1 MFALRKFTWFSV
13 FLSMLNVYTYPRFRP
28 KNTIDLSTIPLSE
41 FAQTVQ
47 DIVHHQKDV
56 ELWFGY
62 IDGWML
68 SPQEEVLLRKAIR
81 KFECHAVSFF
91 PLAFSQSWKNEIRS
105 IYTDE
110 PHGDSN
116 SDNNGRT
123 VHDGSQVGYGGV
135 GS

>member
-1 MFALRKFTWFSV
+1 
-13 FLSMLNVYTYPRFRP
+13 MLIVYTYPRFRP
-28 KNTIDLSTIPLSE
+28 KHTIDLSSIALNE
-41 FAQTVQ
+41 LAQTIQ

-68 SPQEEVLLRKAIR
+68 TPHEEVILRKAIR
-81 KFECHAVSFF
+81 KFECHVVSFF

-105 IYTDE
+105 IYTDR
-110 PHGDSN
+110 PHGDS
-116 SDNNGRT
+116 DTHNNGSS
-123 VHDGSQVGYGGV
+123 VHYGSPIGYGGI

>member
-1 MFALRKFTWFSV
+1 MFALRKLTEFSTS
-13 FLSMLNVYTYPRFRP
+13 LDMLIVYTYPRFRP
-28 KNTIDLSTIPLSE
+28 KNTIDLATIPLNE
-41 FAQTVQ
+41 FANTVQ
-47 DIVHHQKDV
+47 DIVDHQKDV

-68 SPQEEVLLRKAIR
+68 TPHEEVILRKAIR

-105 IYTDE
+105 IYTDR
-110 PHGDSN
+110 PHGDSD
-116 SDNNGRT
+116 SDNNGRSI
-123 VHDGSQVGYGGV
+123 HDGGQVGYGGV